1 MLTFD
6 LLLTADMMVPDPD
19 GMADLLWEK
28 LGVHQHPRWRQAF
41 EEQPYIAHFLRVNKS
56 LAVAPTRIEPQVHLD
71 KPNPG
76 DPQFHDYLE
85 SLKAFQGHFRPMI
98 THSVVLATALDK
110 EEALIERL
118 VRRGVPFRIAQR
130 APDLPWDRVW
140 LGCTPENPVY
150 EPSADGGLCLEI
162 MPIEPLQLPSE
173 TFASP
178 PPEPI
183 DPSPGEMIRVTAR
196 GVLVRNLDDTLRK
209 LSANLDWEPQ
219 GPVRY
224 LAAEGCR
231 RARMPFSLAHSATLD
246 LIQPTRWNSHP
257 GLYLH
262 NWGPGLYYIRVSV
275 AGLAAKAD
283 DLAARGVRYSWI
295 EASEAIGGRPLIRV
309 EPAELNG
316 QLFEF
321 EEHQP
326 ADLRASSTV

>member
-1 MLTFD
+1 MHTFD

-19 GMADLLWEK
+19 GMADLLSK
-28 LGVHQHPRWRQAF
+28 TLGIHTHPRWRQAF

-56 LAVAPTRIEPQVHLD
+56 LALAPTRIEPQVHLD

-85 SLKAFQGHFRPMI
+85 SLKDFQGHYRPMM
-98 THSVVLATALDK
+98 THSVVLATSLHK

-118 VRRGVPFRIAQR
+118 ARRGLPFRIAQR

-140 LGCTPENPVY
+140 LGCTPENPRY
-150 EPSADGGLCLEI
+150 EPSVDGGLCIEV
-162 MPIEPLQLPSE
+162 MPIEPLQLPPE

-183 DPSPGEMIRVTAR
+183 DPTPGDMIRVTAR
-196 GVLVRNLDDTLRK
+196 GVLVRNMDDVLRK
-209 LSANLDWEPQ
+209 LSSHLDWEPA
-219 GPVRY
+219 GPVTSFPS
-224 LAAEGCR
+224 EGYN

-246 LIQPTRWNSHP
+246 LIQPTRWNSHA

-262 NWGPGLYYIRVSV
+262 NWGPGLYYIRIAV
-275 AGLAAKAD
+275 AGLEAKAA
-283 DLAARGVRYSWI
+283 DLHARGVRHTWI
-295 EASEAIGGRPLIRV
+295 EASDAVGGQPLIRV
-309 EPAELNG
+309 DPADVGG

-321 EEHQP
+321 EAYAGVAFH
-326 ADLRASSTV
+326 A